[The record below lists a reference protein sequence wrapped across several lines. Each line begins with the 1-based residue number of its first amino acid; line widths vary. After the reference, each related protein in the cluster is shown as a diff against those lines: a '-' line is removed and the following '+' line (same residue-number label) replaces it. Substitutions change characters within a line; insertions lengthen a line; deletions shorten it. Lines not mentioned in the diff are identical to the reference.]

1 MRNKLLLQA
10 ERGLTVDPDALL
22 CCMIHRITEQKGFQL
37 FLDASEGLF
46 KRIGIQAIVGGAPAH
61 GDTRGAEIARGLA
74 KLAEYYPTQ
83 AWVGIGFQD
92 VSVPLLGCDVFLMP
106 SLHEPG
112 GISQLEALACGCFV
126 VARATGGLR
135 DTVSSL
141 RIVGGRILGSG
152 ILFSDY
158 AAWAL
163 YDAMQRCS
171 TFLRSVDEQRL
182 AAAREALMQNVYDWR
197 KPAER
202 YLREIY
208 GIKEIVRPDLVET
221 PAS

>member
-1 MRNKLLLQA
+1 
-10 ERGLTVDPDALL
+10 
-22 CCMIHRITEQKGFQL
+22 MIHRITEQKGFQL
-37 FLDASEGLF
+37 VLEASEGLF
-46 KRIGIQAIVGGAPAH
+46 RRLGVQAIIGGAPAN
-61 GDTRGAEIARGLA
+61 GDTRGEEIARGL
-74 KLAEYYPTQ
+74 LLLPEYYPGQ
-83 AWVGIGFQD
+83 AWVGLGFQD
-92 VSVPLLGCDVFLMP
+92 VGVPLLACDVFLMP

-141 RIVGGRILGSG
+141 RIVGGRILGNG

-163 YDAMQRCS
+163 YDAMQRCQG
-171 TFLRSVDEQRL
+171 FLRSVDEQRL
-182 AAAREALMQNVYDWR
+182 ARARDGLMQSVYDWR
-197 KPAER
+197 MPAER

-208 GIKEIVRPDLVET
+208 AIKEIVRPEGAAAAV
-221 PAS
+221 AQG